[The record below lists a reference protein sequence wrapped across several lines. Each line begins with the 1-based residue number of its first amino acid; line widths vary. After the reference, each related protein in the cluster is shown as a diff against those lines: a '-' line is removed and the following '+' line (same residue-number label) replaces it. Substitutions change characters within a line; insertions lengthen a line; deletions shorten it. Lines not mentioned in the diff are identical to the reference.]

1 MHPEMKKE
9 HDEFLASERRKKPV
23 TPRTKPA
30 RSEEACSLD
39 RLIRA
44 LREQQKGLTAERR
57 HELWGEIQEGYCEH
71 CGSEYLPC
79 YCHPCFDE

>member
-1 MHPEMKKE
+1 MNEPEPNAE
-9 HDEFLASERRKKPV
+9 
-23 TPRTKPA
+23 TPEQA
-30 RSEEACSLD
+30 LHSLV
-39 RLIRA
+39 RA

-71 CGSEYLPC
+71 CGSEHLPC

>member
-1 MHPEMKKE
+1 M
-9 HDEFLASERRKKPV
+9 
-23 TPRTKPA
+23 TKPEQDA
-30 RSEEACSLD
+30 ETPEQASAANALV
-39 RLIRA
+39 RA

-71 CGSEYLPC
+71 CGSEHLPC